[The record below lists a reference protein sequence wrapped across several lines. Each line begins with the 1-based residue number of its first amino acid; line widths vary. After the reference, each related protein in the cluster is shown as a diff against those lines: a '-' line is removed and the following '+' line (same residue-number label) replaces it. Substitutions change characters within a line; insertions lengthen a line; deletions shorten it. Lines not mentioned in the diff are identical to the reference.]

1 MQRKVAELEEEL
13 SRLDVKYQEKIT
25 GIYAEEQEKVA
36 QERSRSYTSQ
46 KEVEALKRELED
58 IVEEKDRLISK
69 LSRQLEDIKKEVDN
83 LQGERF
89 DNKNRLANTGRDFQ
103 KLEQDIDGKTYNRF
117 FTEWVGKG
125 LE

>member
-1 MQRKVAELEEEL
+1 MQRKVAEQEEEL

-36 QERSRSYTSQ
+36 QERSRSYASQ

-58 IVEEKDRLISK
+58 MVEEKDRVISK
-69 LSRQLEDIKKEVDN
+69 LSRQLDDMKKEVDN
-83 LQGERF
+83 LHGERF

-103 KLEQDIDGKTYNRF
+103 KLEQDIEGKTF
-117 FTEWVGKG
+117 
-125 LE
+125 LI